1 MLFQIF
7 KLCLPVIFSY
17 IPLGFA
23 FGILAASNDLSLLQ
37 TAAISFFVYSGSAEF
52 LLVGFISLNESL
64 LGIFVI
70 LFLLSFRHFFYTL
83 TLLSELRS
91 LNFLRYY
98 VIFALSDE
106 SFALL
111 STQKSYFSRLNKA
124 QKSLASALLCLFN
137 QASWVLGSALG
148 YLFQKGS
155 KLDFSGVEFSLSA
168 LFIVLAY
175 DAYKQNSDLKL
186 LLFALVLGVLGLLL
200 VPKSYMLFASLAAA
214 FVFLMLRQKYA
225 R

>member
-1 MLFQIF
+1 MILQVF

-23 FGILAASNDLSLLQ
+23 FGILAASNGLSLAQSLG
-37 TAAISFFVYSGSAEF
+37 ISFFVYSGSAEF

-64 LGIFVI
+64 FGIFII

-83 TLLSELRS
+83 TLLNELRA
-91 LNFLRYY
+91 LNFLRFY
-98 VIFALSDE
+98 VIFSLSDE

-111 STQKSYFSRLNKA
+111 STQKGFFNKFQKA
-124 QKSLASALLCLFN
+124 QKSLASALLCFFN
-137 QASWVLGSALG
+137 QASWVLGSGLG

-155 KLDFSGVEFSLSA
+155 KLDFSGIEFSLSA

-186 LLFALVLGVLGLLL
+186 LIFALIIAFLGLLF
-200 VPKSYMLFASLAAA
+200 VPKSFMLFVCLALA
-214 FVFLMLRQKYA
+214 FVFLFLRQKYA
-225 R
+225 K